1 MIHQP
6 YVCVLAFLL
15 SRQGLVC
22 ITAAASGECIACCSC
37 PFGAPCAGIAHN
49 DQVPSR
55 DIWPWVQVGS
65 CTAQHS
71 RAQRSTPPS
80 PSLTIKPKLASCG
93 VRTLVSSPHPA
104 QEALDGI
111 EFISGPASS
120 TWGSRR
126 AAMGRPRPWQ
136 LNFLAIGNE
145 ARLCCCRP
153 AATALRGPWPCL
165 VKSAPSSASIHR
177 QPSCSALLL
186 LLQGCGLPWDPPNP
200 DFKPFYWKNY
210 LAFYGA
216 LRAAH
221 PALHLIANCHLGDL
235 APTEIWE
242 YHVSWWGGCVWL
254 SLAQTLR
261 SCRTAVEGRMV
272 GGALVSHN

>member
-1 MIHQP
+1 M
-6 YVCVLAFLL
+6 LAFLL

-22 ITAAASGECIACCSC
+22 ITAAASGKCITHCSC

-65 CTAQHS
+65 RTAQHS

-80 PSLTIKPKLASCG
+80 PSLTIKPKPAACG
-93 VRTLVSSPHPA
+93 VCTLVSSPHTS

-111 EFISGPASS
+111 EFISGPTSS

-145 ARLCCCRP
+145 ARLCCRRP
-153 AATALRGPWPCL
+153 AATALRGPCPCL
-165 VKSAPSSASIHR
+165 VNQHHHLPASTDNPR
-177 QPSCSALLL
+177 ALP
-186 LLQGCGLPWDPPNP
+186 CC
-200 DFKPFYWKNY
+200 
-210 LAFYGA
+210 FYGRAVGCPGTHPTLTSSLFTGRITSPSMA
-216 LRAAH
+216 L
-221 PALHLIANCHLGDL
+221 
-235 APTEIWE
+235 
-242 YHVSWWGGCVWL
+242 
-254 SLAQTLR
+254 
-261 SCRTAVEGRMV
+261 
-272 GGALVSHN
+272 